1 MAATVPMGLPESLLP
16 LLDGRRVHG
25 VINIIWAKAARKV
38 DDMVQDHLADLQ
50 NAATEIV
57 GSLRNQTG
65 LRRVSG
71 TEI

>member
-1 MAATVPMGLPESLLP
+1 M
-16 LLDGRRVHG
+16 
-25 VINIIWAKAARKV
+25 INIIWAKAARKV

-57 GSLRNQTG
+57 GSFRNQTG

-71 TEI
+71 TENLALFGISAGWASPEVL

>member
-1 MAATVPMGLPESLLP
+1 M
-16 LLDGRRVHG
+16 
-25 VINIIWAKAARKV
+25 INIIWAKAARKV

>member
-1 MAATVPMGLPESLLP
+1 M
-16 LLDGRRVHG
+16 
-25 VINIIWAKAARKV
+25 INIIWAKAARKV

-50 NAATEIV
+50 NAVTEIV